1 MGHREGEDE
10 VSPGQNL
17 IRYSKKKGY
26 QRQPFLNKLI
36 TIGVSPGYFAFL
48 WYVVSLKRR
57 RKATSENGR
66 TADGKVGTPPVMTL
80 KPASGS

>member
-17 IRYSKKKGY
+17 IRYSKKKGCR
-26 QRQPFLNKLI
+26 RQLFLNKLI
-36 TIGVSPGYFAFL
+36 TIGVPPGYFCSL

-57 RKATSENGR
+57 RM
-66 TADGKVGTPPVMTL
+66 P
-80 KPASGS
+80 